1 MRGIPQRSAA
11 QEAVVVHLL
20 IRSAASRQVRLSIN
34 PEQIPSHVFGLGGGD
49 EWVEFSC
56 QNKGFSIIWS
66 GI

>member
-34 PEQIPSHVFGLGGGD
+34 PEQIPSHVFGLGGVTNGLNFL
-49 EWVEFSC
+49 VKTRVSV
-56 QNKGFSIIWS
+56 
-66 GI
+66 